1 VLLLPLPRDPWPD
14 LRNQRATRF
23 ALTAVYVLVLLAA
36 VAEVAR
42 SLVRVKLVVFHGY
55 VTLGQVALLPYS
67 DPYSLH
73 MNTWPPFF
81 LLVASVLALV
91 ARVSEPLALAL
102 WQVAGVLAIWGC
114 CKLAAEWYLDPEER
128 VTFWP
133 IWADRVAFGS
143 SAVLVPFLM
152 TARLFQ
158 EQLQHTQINAQML
171 FLILLAFHR
180 FRRGRAAVG
189 GSALALAISLKALP
203 VVLLPYLVY
212 RRAWRALAWT
222 GVSLVILNAALPA
235 LVYGPERSIAHW
247 RSWRA
252 VAARE
257 VNDPVPEFRN
267 QSLLAAM
274 KRLLTTAGGARD
286 PLRYAIAD
294 WPPRAVRGA
303 LYALVGLVGMWLA
316 WRFRHHPA
324 NWTDPRTTAELA
336 ILLGAMVIADPL
348 AWKAHYVVLIM
359 PYTFAWWALRRLPHD
374 APGRS
379 WRWALWWGSFL
390 CITLSAPAFLGGHA
404 RDVLES
410 LNVIL
415 VGALLLLVLAVS
427 LVDRSASPG
436 VRVPS
441 AST

>member
-1 VLLLPLPRDPWPD
+1 M
-14 LRNQRATRF
+14 
-23 ALTAVYVLVLLAA
+23 TAGYALVLLAA
-36 VAEVAR
+36 TAEVVR
-42 SLVRVKLVVFHGY
+42 SLLRVRLVVFHGY

-81 LLVASVLALV
+81 LFVASGMALV
-91 ARVSEPLALAL
+91 ARVSEPLALGL

-114 CKLAAEWYLDPEER
+114 CKLATEWFLDPGER

-133 IWADRVAFGS
+133 IRADRLAFGS
-143 SAVLVPFLM
+143 SVVLVPFLM

-158 EQLQHTQINAQML
+158 EQLQHTQINAQVW
-171 FLILLAFHR
+171 FLVLLAFHL

-189 GSALALAISLKALP
+189 GGALALAVSLKAVP
-203 VVLLPYLVY
+203 VLLLPYLAY

-222 GVSLVILNAALPA
+222 GGFLVVLNAALPA

-257 VNDPVPEFRN
+257 MDDPVPQFSN

-286 PLRYAIAD
+286 PVRYAATD
-294 WPPRAVRGA
+294 WPPGTVRAA
-303 LYALVGLVGMWLA
+303 FYALVALAGMWLA
-316 WRFRHHPA
+316 WRFRHHPPDWA
-324 NWTDPRTTAELA
+324 DPRTTAELA
-336 ILLGAMVIADPL
+336 ILLGAMVVVDPL
-348 AWKAHYVVLIM
+348 AWKAHYVVLIV
-359 PYTFAWWALRRLPHD
+359 PYTFAWWALRRLPEGT
-374 APGRS
+374 PGRV
-379 WRWALWWGSFL
+379 WRWVLWWGSFA
-390 CITLSAPAFLGGHA
+390 CITLSAPALVGRHF

-415 VGALLLLVLAVS
+415 VGAVLLLALALS
-427 LVDRSASPG
+427 LVRTGLLRSPAESRG
-436 VRVPS
+436 
-441 AST
+441 TG